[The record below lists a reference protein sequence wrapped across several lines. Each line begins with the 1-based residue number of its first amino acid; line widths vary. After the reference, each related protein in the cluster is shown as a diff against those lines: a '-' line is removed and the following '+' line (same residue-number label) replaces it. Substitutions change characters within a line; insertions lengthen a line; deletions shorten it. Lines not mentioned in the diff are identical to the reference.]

1 MVAEIE
7 LFKILK
13 TRFTDSEAESI
24 VASIEQKVHSSFE
37 ERKNDFSTKDDISKL
52 EIRLLE
58 KIAETNHS
66 TKDDISKLEIRLLEK
81 IAETNHSTKDDISKL
96 EIRLLEK
103 IAETNQRITETKAE
117 VIKWMFIFWI
127 GQLASI
133 IAIIKF
139 MAH

>member
-58 KIAETNHS
+58 KIAETN
-66 TKDDISKLEIRLLEK
+66 
-81 IAETNHSTKDDISKL
+81 
-96 EIRLLEK
+96 
-103 IAETNQRITETKAE
+103 QRITETKAE

-127 GQLASI
+127 GGVSLELGLV
-133 IAIIKF
+133 IAFAKCLV
-139 MAH
+139 H